1 MFGID
6 EGISPNSAILSFF
19 LVSCHLRFCYPAISS
34 EFELAQT
41 FSQLDMTT
49 CVNASFEKVLSK
61 FESNVTESI
70 DFFCQYIHLR
80 SLIIANIFLN
90 QNRPRFYEISK
101 CFPKKHKEKQCR
113 QKKKH

>member
-70 DFFCQYIHLR
+70 DFFLSIHT
-80 SLIIANIFLN
+80 SKVTYHCEHFLK
-90 QNRPRFYEISK
+90 SK
-101 CFPKKHKEKQCR
+101 STSFL
-113 QKKKH
+113 